1 LTLQRAHDSRRFL
14 AIRAR
19 RNVTVI
25 VRREQI
31 AVFRAEAQRQFAERM
46 RAYIA
51 EEYPRHYE
59 TLGEEGTKALVQ
71 KGIEKAV
78 QHDIDTEGATA
89 VLIELMVEFG
99 DKLER
104 SPERAWA
111 EKILAEPGVPGQV
124 KVKAIRERFEAST
137 GGRRIVMPARQDG

>member
-1 LTLQRAHDSRRFL
+1 
-14 AIRAR
+14 
-19 RNVTVI
+19 VI
-25 VRREQI
+25 VRREQV
-31 AVFRAEAQRQFAERM
+31 AVFRADAQRRFAERM

-59 TLGEEGTKALVQ
+59 VLGEEGTNGLVQ
-71 KGIEKAV
+71 KGIEKAA
-78 QHDIDTEGATA
+78 QHGIETEGATA

-99 DKLER
+99 EKLER

-111 EKILAEPGVPGQV
+111 EKMLAEPEVPGQV

-137 GGRRIVMPARQDG
+137 GGRRLVMPARQDG